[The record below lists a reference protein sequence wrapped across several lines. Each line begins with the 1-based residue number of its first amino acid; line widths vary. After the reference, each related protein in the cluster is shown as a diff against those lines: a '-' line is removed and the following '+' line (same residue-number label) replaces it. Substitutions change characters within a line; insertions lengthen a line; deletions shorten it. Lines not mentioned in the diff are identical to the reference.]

1 MLSQLSRLRAANS
14 ALFGNIRSRLS
25 PNRSSRRGAKILG
38 AVVHTTESSPGSLD
52 GVVSYLCNPRVEV
65 SSHYVVGDKEVGHSG
80 WTEVVR
86 LVGEGEKAWTARS
99 ANPYFVQYENV
110 GRASESRA
118 GWMAKKAQLHTL
130 AALIAEDS
138 LQYGFPVRRS
148 VPGIVGHGD
157 LARFGYPNDH
167 TDPGPNF
174 PWDYFLNLVYSYAT
188 ESPRRPPVKNKPV
201 ALDESFWKWVRWWR
215 GTGEFTKSGP
225 RNKTVRPNV
234 GFGGK
239 GQKPVPKRWWNRLK
253 LNIRG
258 GQNK

>member
-1 MLSQLSRLRAANS
+1 MLSQLSRLRS
-14 ALFGNIRSRLS
+14 AHASLFKSIRTRLS
-25 PNRSSRRGAKILG
+25 PSRSSRHGAKILG

-52 GVVSYLCNPRVEV
+52 GVVGYLCSPRVEV
-65 SSHYVVGDKEVGHSG
+65 SSHYVVGDVEVGNTG

-86 LVGEGEKAWTARS
+86 LVPEDEKAWTAKS

-110 GRASESRA
+110 GRAARSRED
-118 GWMAKKAQLHTL
+118 WMEHKSQLHTL

-138 LQYGFPVRRS
+138 LQYGFPVKRS

-157 LARFGYPNDH
+157 LHRFGYPNDH

-174 PWDYFLNLVYSYAT
+174 PWDYFLNLVEDYRVSGK
-188 ESPRRPPVKNKPV
+188 RPPVKSKPV
-201 ALDESFWKWVRWWR
+201 VIDASFWKWVRWWR
-215 GTGEFTKSGP
+215 GVGEFKKYGP
-225 RNKTVRPNV
+225 RNKLVRPNV

-239 GQKPVPKRWWNRLK
+239 GQRPVPKRWWNRLK

-258 GQNK
+258 GQSK